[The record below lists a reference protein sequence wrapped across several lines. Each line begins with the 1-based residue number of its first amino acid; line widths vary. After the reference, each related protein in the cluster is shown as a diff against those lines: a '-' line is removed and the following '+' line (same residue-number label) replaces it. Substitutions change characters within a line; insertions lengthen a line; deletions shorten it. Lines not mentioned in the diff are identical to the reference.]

1 MASRRLAATRLDHQ
15 TPAATAAATTSS
27 SISAVAFQPQTT
39 TWSRKADRPGCS
51 KPIVRGPFGT
61 LVMGGRDERVLVIGD
76 VPAQEA
82 IHVAAVP
89 AAMLGQPLVVSV
101 VAARTPPAETE
112 RWKGRIGLGGWMV
125 APESVKP

>member
-15 TPAATAAATTSS
+15 TPAATAAAATAAA
-27 SISAVAFQPQTT
+27 ISAVAFQPQTT

-61 LVMGGRDERVLVIGD
+61 LVMCGRDERVLVIGD

-89 AAMLGQPLVVSV
+89 AAMLGQQLVVDV
-101 VAARTPPAETE
+101 VAARTP
-112 RWKGRIGLGGWMV
+112 RLKQSDGRGALGW
-125 APESVKP
+125 AA

>member
-15 TPAATAAATTSS
+15 TPAATAAAATAAA
-27 SISAVAFQPQTT
+27 ISAVAFQPQTT

-89 AAMLGQPLVVSV
+89 AAMLGQPLVVDV
-101 VAARTPPAETE
+101 VAARTPRLKP
-112 RWKGRIGLGGWMV
+112 RDGRGALGWAAGWWRLN
-125 APESVKP
+125 P